1 MARPE
6 NVTALQRDGWWARLT
21 RSRTED
27 EAAHLQQLARQES
40 DPQAQPIGSCA
51 PGQPAVVRGI
61 VRSVATP
68 PSGASPAVEIEL
80 DDGSGSLRVIWLGRR
95 RIPGIDAGRSMVV
108 RGRLTH
114 HTDQPT
120 IYNPRY
126 ELKPLAG

>member
-1 MARPE
+1 MVGSEESPAQVRE
-6 NVTALQRDGWWARLT
+6 SWWTRLT

-27 EAAHLQQLARQES
+27 EAALLQKLSQQEP
-40 DPQAQPIGSCA
+40 DPLAQPICA
-51 PGQPAVVRGI
+51 CVPGQAVVVRGI
-61 VRSVATP
+61 VRSVSTP
-68 PSGASPAVEIEL
+68 PAGSSPAVEIEL

-108 RGRLTH
+108 RGRLTC
-114 HTDQPT
+114 HTDHPT